1 MVGRQEE
8 LARRDDRKRTESEIS
23 GGKWN
28 TACSYENRR
37 PFSCDASFNAHLLEP
52 VWKPALAAPGR
63 SGEISPVGAR
73 PVPAQEPGTH
83 TVGRRLRALGAQ
95 TGNAKLSMT
104 FHFMSETTSISANIN
119 APNNRTKELTWPN
132 CKIGIYKASWLLV
145 LPGPQRRQTPTVRGG
160 MS

>member
-8 LARRDDRKRTESEIS
+8 LARDDRKRTEGEIS

-28 TACSYENRR
+28 TACSYENRCR
-37 PFSCDASFNAHLLEP
+37 SEGTAAFSCDASFNAHLGTG
-52 VWKPALAAPGR
+52 WKPALAPGS

-95 TGNAKLSMT
+95 TGNAPSPTASMT
-104 FHFMSETTSISANIN
+104 FHFMSETTSSVLSLSISANIN
-119 APNNRTKELTWPN
+119 APNNGSKELPWPN

-145 LPGPQRRQTPTVRGG
+145 LPGP
-160 MS
+160 